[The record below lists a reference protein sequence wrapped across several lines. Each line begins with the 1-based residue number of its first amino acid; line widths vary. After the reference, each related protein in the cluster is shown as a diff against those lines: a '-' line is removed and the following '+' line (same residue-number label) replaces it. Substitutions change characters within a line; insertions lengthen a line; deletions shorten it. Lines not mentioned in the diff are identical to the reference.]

1 MCVIDKKAKLAIPFD
16 SACEAVNYLSDKV
29 DTVTIFAGIGGKSYN
44 GKDVCYDLIK
54 NKNSKFLHKN
64 IRGHFS
70 RHQIKTYSANACA
83 SAFCKDLL
91 QCNPLIGVVL
101 FSSSL
106 Y

>member
-29 DTVTIFAGIGGKSYN
+29 DTVTIFAGIGGKRGYN
-44 GKDVCYDLIK
+44 GKDVCYDMIK
-54 NKNSKFLHKN
+54 NKNSKFSNKKN
-64 IRGHFS
+64 RGHLAD
-70 RHQIKTYSANACA
+70 IKSKHILQLHV
-83 SAFCKDLL
+83 KDLL

-101 FSSSL
+101 FSLSL